1 MFCGPASRVVLV
13 GALLAFAASA
23 PAWSQSRGSPSS
35 ATRGSSSAST
45 TGGTSPRSTSIGQSN
60 PGTIDINRP
69 GGGALTTQT
78 TPATGSL
85 GSTTTIIIPGSPI
98 PGLGA
103 GTMALLPNS
112 SGLASGVNGVL
123 APVLPNSN
131 GLAPGVNGTL
141 PATSSRAPVL
151 SNSSGSVP
159 GVNGTL
165 AGTSSTAPVA
175 ASSGG
180 ATGRTMPE
188 CISAWDTQTHIT
200 KSRWREICARTLVE
214 PHI

>member
-35 ATRGSSSAST
+35 ATRGSS
-45 TGGTSPRSTSIGQSN
+45 PRSTSSGQSN

-69 GGGALTTQT
+69 VGGALTTQT
-78 TPATGSL
+78 TPSTGSL
-85 GSTTTIIIPGSPI
+85 GSTTTIITPGSRTIIPIPGSPI

-103 GTMALLPNS
+103 GTTALLPNS
-112 SGLASGVNGVL
+112 SGLAPGVNGVL

-141 PATSSRAPVL
+141 PATSSR
-151 SNSSGSVP
+151 VP
-159 GVNGTL
+159 TL

-200 KSRWREICARTLVE
+200 KSRWRKICKRTLIE